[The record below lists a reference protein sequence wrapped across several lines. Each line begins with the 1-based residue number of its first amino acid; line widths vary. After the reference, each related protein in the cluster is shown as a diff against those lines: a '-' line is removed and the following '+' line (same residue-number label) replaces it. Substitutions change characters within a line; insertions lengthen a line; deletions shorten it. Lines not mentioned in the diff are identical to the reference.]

1 MVLQRWLI
9 LGIGIAALHGAEFDR
24 DVRPLFA
31 DRCVRCHGGE
41 RTSAGFDITTGESF
55 RKAAVVVIGD
65 PEASKLYQHV
75 ASGKM
80 PLGGPRLNVVEV
92 SLIGDWI
99 RGGALWGSD
108 LAVSKKKTW
117 WAFVPPVKTAGSID
131 SFLLAKLNAK
141 GLAYSP
147 QASERD
153 LIRRLYFGLTGLPPS
168 EADYRRTYA
177 ETVEKLLASPEYGE
191 RWARYWL
198 DVVRFGE
205 TDGGE
210 HNFERFH
217 AWRYRDYVIDA
228 FNTDKPYTQFVREQI
243 TGDLLAPKDPRMVAA
258 TGFLVAGPW
267 DSVSSELNKDALM
280 KKTARMDELDDMVTT
295 TFHSFQAL
303 TVNCARCH
311 DHKFDPIPTKDY
323 YSLTSVFGGVGF
335 GTREVIT
342 DEAKREYEAAAKPLQ
357 AELARVQK
365 VLDGIEAPVRTRM
378 MRERYQA
385 LDERR
390 RAEKYRVPLSPFF
403 NRNVFSPVT
412 ARHFRLVITGHTGK
426 LPKIDLL
433 ELKPAGLMVRDFTGA
448 SGAPVILPIP
458 SDGPATVSEMVW
470 SADRVT
476 GKSDGSIRV
485 YSLDVSDDGV
495 NWRAVASSLDHV
507 SSNEL
512 ELPSVSEPE
521 LVAALPME
529 ERERRTALLTERD
542 TWKKKLDAIP
552 PPAMVYAA
560 KPHPVEPAYL
570 LERGSVAKAKEE
582 VFPGALS
589 AAGHR
594 PASFGLD
601 ASASDMDRRTALA
614 DWIADAKNPLTARV
628 IVNRVWYLHF
638 GSGIVNTPSDFGLM
652 GDRPSHPELLDWLA
666 VSFME
671 NGWSL
676 KWLHRQILSSR
687 AYQQAT
693 AQVPEAFAVD
703 ADNRLYWRMPL
714 KRMDAET
721 IRDSVLFH
729 AGNLDLQARG
739 GPGFVLQKKGDAGSY
754 IYKALNNDGPG
765 VWKRA
770 IYRFSVR
777 GGERI
782 MMDSFDC
789 PDPAV
794 ATPQRSVSNTPV
806 QALTLLNNEFV
817 LGQAGALARRVERE
831 AGSATAAQV
840 QRLYELLFGRK
851 AEAKEVTWGV
861 GFVQSNNLALYAR
874 ALLNTNEFLYVP

>member
-1 MVLQRWLI
+1 MRNAALFWFVLPV
-9 LGIGIAALHGAEFDR
+9 LHGANEFAP
-24 DVRPLFA
+24 VRAIFEKS
-31 DRCVRCHGGE
+31 CVRCHSGE
-41 RTSAGFDITTGESF
+41 APRGRLDLTSAGGLNPGTVLAMVTG
-55 RKAAVVVIGD
+55 
-65 PEASKLYQHV
+65 
-75 ASGKM
+75 GKM
-80 PLGGPRLNVVEV
+80 PLGGPRLAEAEV
-92 SLIGDWI
+92 AAVKAWVQG
-99 RGGALWGSD
+99 GGAWEGPAISVGK
-108 LAVSKKKTW
+108 AQF
-117 WAFVPPVKTAGSID
+117 WAFRSPVKVSPPAGEAHVID
-131 SFLLAKLNAK
+131 AFLRAKLQAK
-141 GLAYSP
+141 KLEFSGRA
-147 QASERD
+147 AART
-153 LIRRLYFGLTGLPPS
+153 LIRRLSFDLTGLPPAP
-168 EADYRRTYA
+168 ADYELTYEQAA
-177 ETVEKLLASPEYGE
+177 ERYLASPHYGE
-191 RWARYWL
+191 RWGRHWL

-210 HNFERFH
+210 HNYERPN
-217 AWRYRDYVIDA
+217 AWPYRDYVIRS
-228 FNTDKPYTQFVREQI
+228 FNEDLPYRDFIREQI
-243 TGDLLAPKDPRMVAA
+243 AGDLLAPKDPRKVAA

-267 DSVSSELNKDALM
+267 DQVQAEINKDKAM
-280 KKTARMDELDDMVTT
+280 AMTQRMDELDDMVTT
-295 TFHSFQAL
+295 TFHTFQAM

-311 DHKFDPIPTKDY
+311 DHKFDPIPTRDY
-323 YSLTSVFGGVGF
+323 YRLTAVFAGVGF
-335 GTREVIT
+335 GNRRVAEDSAV
-342 DEAKREYEAAAKPLQ
+342 AAYEEQMKPLRAELGAAKARLAAIEDPKRVALQ
-357 AELARVQK
+357 
-365 VLDGIEAPVRTRM
+365 
-378 MRERYQA
+378 RERYQA
-385 LDERR
+385 YER
-390 RAEKYRVPLSPFF
+390 AQENDPLRMPLNPIW
-403 NRNVFSPVT
+403 NRNRFGEVQAERYRLVVT
-412 ARHFRLVITGHTGK
+412 AHRGKKVRIEKLKLQPAGIELTTYASDRAASDAEPLVIDLAGGGRVSEVTWATDWKTGT
-426 LPKIDLL
+426 
-433 ELKPAGLMVRDFTGA
+433 A
-448 SGAPVILPIP
+448 
-458 SDGPATVSEMVW
+458 DGTVSVYRLE
-470 SADRVT
+470 AATAT
-476 GKSDGSIRV
+476 GG
-485 YSLDVSDDGV
+485 
-495 NWRAVASSLDHV
+495 WRTMATSLDHAR
-507 SSNEL
+507 
-512 ELPSVSEPE
+512 SVEI
-521 LVAALPME
+521 ALPAVTSE
-529 ERERRTALLTERD
+529 EQTALLTAAEIAERELVRQEIGRVE
-542 TWKKKLDAIP
+542 KAIGATTEP
-552 PPAMVYAA
+552 TRLYAA
-560 KPHPVEPAYL
+560 VPKASVTPSFV
-570 LERGSVAKAKEE
+570 LERGSVTQPKEA
-582 VFPGALS
+582 VGAGAMSAVRQVSLS
-589 AAGHR
+589 VPREAPDR
-594 PASFGLD
+594 
-601 ASASDMDRRTALA
+601 DRRLALA
-614 DWIADAKNPLTARV
+614 DWIASDQNPLTARV

-638 GSGIVNTPSDFGLM
+638 GTGLVNTPSDFGVN

-861 GFVQSNNLALYAR
+861 SFVQSNNLALYAR